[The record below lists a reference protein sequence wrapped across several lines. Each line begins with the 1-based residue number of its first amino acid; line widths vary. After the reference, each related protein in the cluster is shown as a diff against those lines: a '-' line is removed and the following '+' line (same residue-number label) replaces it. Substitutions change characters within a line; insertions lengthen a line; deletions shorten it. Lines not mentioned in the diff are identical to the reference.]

1 MFTRRPPAL
10 EAREFPLVLRREWRI
25 DCPARLGRQ
34 RALDFLATCERMA
47 RPIPFDMRPRRAHQS
62 LGIAAE

>member
-10 EAREFPLVLRREWRI
+10 EPRDFPLVLRREWRI

-34 RALDFLATCERMA
+34 RALDFLATCERTA
-47 RPIPFDMRPRRAHQS
+47 RPIPFDMRPSRARAAQA
-62 LGIAAE
+62 IAAE